1 MNGPITVSRWFLSAL
16 VALMTIVIFPDGRAA
31 ASVVNF
37 DDIDASA
44 GDVILDSLSPYQ
56 GFDWANFSA
65 YTNTPDFTG
74 FNNGIVS
81 SPNAAYTSGDSLG
94 SPIVSTISST
104 SAFDFVSAY
113 LGAGW
118 YDGLDVTVEGFDGAT
133 KDFSKTVTV
142 DTSGAQ
148 LFSFNFDGIDEL
160 KIFSTVTGTT
170 TDAYGCGASGCSQVT
185 LDDLTFTP
193 SSGPPPPAVPEPSM
207 AGIAGLGFLALAAFR
222 HARARRS

>member
-1 MNGPITVSRWFLSAL
+1 MNGPITVSRCLLSLA
-16 VALMTIVIFPDGRAA
+16 VLMTIVIFADGRAC

-37 DDIDASA
+37 DDLDASL
-44 GDVILDSLSPYQ
+44 GDIILDSLSPYQ
-56 GFDWANFSA
+56 GFDWANFSV
-65 YTNTPDFTG
+65 YTNTPGFTG

-94 SPIVSTISST
+94 SPIISTISST

-118 YDGLDVTVEGFDGAT
+118 YDGLNVTVEGFDGAT
-133 KDFSKTVTV
+133 EDFSKTVTV

-148 LFSFNFDGIDEL
+148 LFTFNFDGIDEL
-160 KIFSTVTGTT
+160 KIFSTVTTST
-170 TDAYGCGASGCSQVT
+170 TDPFGCGPSGCSNVT

-193 SSGPPPPAVPEPSM
+193 SSGPPPAVPEPSM
-207 AGIAGLGFLALAAFR
+207 AGIAGLGFLALVAFR

>member
-1 MNGPITVSRWFLSAL
+1 MNSPIAISRCLLSLA
-16 VALMTIVIFPDGRAA
+16 VLMTIVIFADGRAT

-37 DDIDASA
+37 DDIDASG
-44 GDVILDSLSPYQ
+44 GDVILDTLSPYQ
-56 GFDWANFSA
+56 GFDWTNFSV

-118 YDGLDVTVEGFDGAT
+118 YDGLNVTVEGFDGAT
-133 KDFSKTVTV
+133 QDFSKTVTV
-142 DTSGAQ
+142 NTSGA
-148 LFSFNFDGIDEL
+148 
-160 KIFSTVTGTT
+160 
-170 TDAYGCGASGCSQVT
+170 
-185 LDDLTFTP
+185 
-193 SSGPPPPAVPEPSM
+193 
-207 AGIAGLGFLALAAFR
+207 
-222 HARARRS
+222 